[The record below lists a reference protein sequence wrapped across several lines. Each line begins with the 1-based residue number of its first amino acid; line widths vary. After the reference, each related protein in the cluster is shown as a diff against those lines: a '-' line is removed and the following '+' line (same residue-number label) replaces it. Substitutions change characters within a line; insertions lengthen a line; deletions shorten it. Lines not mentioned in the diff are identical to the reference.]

1 MLNTKLFGIKPIC
14 KTNKSKIAE
23 IVPNLSKYRRLC
35 SVCNKRF
42 HCRFFSILNNNYGVG
57 VNNRTPIEII
67 VQNVLQAK
75 ESIQIQPLIRN
86 NRVKYGSNSVKYPV
100 KNVRTK
106 TFRRGRR

>member
-42 HCRFFSILNNNYGVG
+42 HCRFFSILNNNYGVR

-67 VQNVLQAK
+67 VQNVLQTK